1 MHNESMP
8 NVNVRDVPDD
18 VHAVLTARA
27 AAARQSLQEYML
39 QQLIQHA
46 RRPTMREVL
55 EQVRAR
61 KAGTTS
67 SVTDEMILDALDEGR
82 DR

>member
-1 MHNESMP
+1 MP
-8 NVNVRDVPDD
+8 NVTVRGVPDE
-18 VHAVLTARA
+18 VHAVLAARA

-39 QQLIQHA
+39 EQLIQHA

-55 EQVRAR
+55 EQVKAR
-61 KAGTTS
+61 KAATTS
-67 SVTDEMILDALDEGR
+67 TVTDAMILEALDED